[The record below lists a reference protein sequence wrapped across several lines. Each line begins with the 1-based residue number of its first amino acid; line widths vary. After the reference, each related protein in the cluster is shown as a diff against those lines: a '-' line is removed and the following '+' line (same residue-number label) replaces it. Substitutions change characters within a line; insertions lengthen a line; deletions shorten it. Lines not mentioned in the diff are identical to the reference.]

1 MLTAGINSGS
11 YFRGM
16 EGVVSLLVPSNFI
29 CVNLERCAWSL
40 VTVASNPQKIVS
52 GMESPCSYLA
62 RIILEDGPKQKSG
75 TWLKHH
81 LLMTTN

>member
-1 MLTAGINSGS
+1 
-11 YFRGM
+11 M
-16 EGVVSLLVPSNFI
+16 EGVVSLHVPSDFVY
-29 CVNLERCAWSL
+29 VNSERCIWSL
-40 VTVASNPQKIVS
+40 VTVTSNPQKIVS
-52 GMESPCSYLA
+52 EMESPCSYLA